1 MTQPAKWLTLPQ
13 LNSTCSYWRHSACK
27 NKSGSS
33 KISTYLMVEINCK
46 VFKIYW
52 YVCCWP
58 RPRKVCAGPIVW
70 VWPFNHL
77 RSVAG
82 FTRSGAQG
90 WNSERKITF
99 LSIGM
104 VAVIYHAIFLGDKGV
119 NQSKVFA
126 FCRIKRGFKLLN
138 SLAKITVCPGWAP
151 IGSDQWTNKCW
162 WLNGVFKK
170 LTFDPQ
176 TTCKKTLSI
185 LK

>member
-13 LNSTCSYWRHSACK
+13 LNSTCSYWGHSACK

-126 FCRIKRGFKLLN
+126 FCRIKRGFSQLFTSYLTG
-138 SLAKITVCPGWAP
+138 LAKITVCPGCRLAVTDEH
-151 IGSDQWTNKCW
+151 ISVDDWTEFLKS
-162 WLNGVFKK
+162 WL
-170 LTFDPQ
+170 L
-176 TTCKKTLSI
+176 I